1 MAVHGHIHR
10 PAPEPTPDTTPGEP
24 APNTDACAPATPAPE
39 PATPS
44 STPAPDPATLAA
56 WAALG
61 PALSD
66 HACILAERDDILVT
80 VRPEGT
86 SSGAPAQFTPPTATV
101 DLDAKIFP
109 VPPDS
114 IRPHRTGDTH
124 RNPAAYGALTHEA
137 AHAAHSRW
145 DPAPDA
151 SPAIMH
157 AAELLEESRIEA
169 RHTTRRP
176 ADRAFLRACAIDL
189 VLDETTATPPDGP
202 YAAATAAALI
212 LGRETAGILTR
223 AETAPVRAAA
233 TSILGAETLADLE
246 EIWTAAHHLDDE
258 DIAGLLELGKAWT
271 DRVNQAA
278 DTHEASTPAAD
289 EAASDAPQDDDATQS
304 EPGPGALATALAA
317 TGRAVARAIADEHP
331 APPADPA
338 ETAKQAAR
346 EVFVRGHGKGAR
358 ARRGPIT
365 GTRPPTGVENAA
377 AGALARALRAAA
389 YRERVTTT
397 ATSELPPGRL
407 SMRGALTRDAQRAAG
422 AMPSAKP
429 FTRTRR
435 QSTPTPPLRV
445 GIAVDVSGSMT
456 EATGPIASAAW
467 ILARATTLTDP
478 QSTSAT
484 VAFGSRVTAIT
495 HPGPAPAQVT
505 TFAAC
510 DGWETPTKAVD
521 ALDAAL
527 GLSRPGAAR
536 LLILATDGLFG
547 DATENT
553 TLPQRLKRLAD
564 SGCALL
570 HLAFSTHGRRI
581 PHTSLAIVTDPA
593 AAIDVIS
600 KAATAALRAT
610 G

>member
-10 PAPEPTPDTTPGEP
+10 SAPD
-24 APNTDACAPATPAPE
+24 APAAPAPE
-39 PATPS
+39 PATP
-44 STPAPDPATLAA
+44 TGAPGLDPVTLAA

-80 VRPEGT
+80 VHPEGT
-86 SSGAPAQFTPPTATV
+86 SSGAPAQFTPATATV
-101 DLDAKIFP
+101 NLDAKIFP
-109 VPPDS
+109 LPPAS
-114 IRPHRTGDTH
+114 IRPHRTGDEH
-124 RNPAAYGALTHEA
+124 RYPAAYGALTHEA
-137 AHAAHSRW
+137 AHAAHSKW
-145 DPAPDA
+145 EPAPDTPSA
-151 SPAIMH
+151 VVH

-169 RHTTRRP
+169 RHTARRP
-176 ADRAFLRACAIDL
+176 ADRTFLRACAIDL

-202 YAAATAAALI
+202 YAASTAAALI
-212 LGRETAGILTR
+212 LGRETAGILDPK
-223 AETAPVRAAA
+223 ETAPVRAAA
-233 TSILGAETLADLE
+233 TSILGAETLAELE
-246 EIWTAAHHLDDE
+246 RIWTAAHRLDDE
-258 DIAGLLELGKAWT
+258 DTAGLLELGAAWT
-271 DRVNQAA
+271 TTVHTAA
-278 DTHEASTPAAD
+278 GDKHPEPDAAPDPAASATEGG
-289 EAASDAPQDDDATQS
+289 EA
-304 EPGPGALATALAA
+304 PGSTTPGVLGSAIAATA
-317 TGRAVARAIADEHP
+317 RAVARAVADEHP
-331 APPADPA
+331 APAPDPA
-338 ETAKQAAR
+338 EASKHAAE
-346 EVFVRGHGKGAR
+346 EVFRPGRGRGRR
-358 ARRGPIT
+358 ARRGPVT
-365 GTRPPTGVENAA
+365 GTRPPTGAESAA
-377 AGALARALRAAA
+377 AGALSRALREAA

-397 ATSELPPGRL
+397 TASELPPGRL

-478 QSTSAT
+478 LSTSAT
-484 VAFGSRVTAIT
+484 VAFGSTVTAIT

-505 TFAAC
+505 TFDAC

-527 GLSRPGAAR
+527 GLSHPGTAR
-536 LLILATDGLFG
+536 LLILATDGLFV
-547 DATENT
+547 DPTENT
-553 TLPQRLKRLAD
+553 TLPQRLERLAD

-570 HLAFSTHGRRI
+570 HLAFSAHGSRI

-600 KAATAALRAT
+600 KAATTALRAVR
-610 G
+610 